1 MAADLKKAATKDT
14 TAKAATTAEA
24 AVAAKKTEAPVAAE
38 KTTAEKESAKK
49 AETKKAPAK
58 RGRKPGSTVKKA
70 DKAGKKSGKKAAPAE
85 RTTQVHVQIE
95 GRDDIVTNDII
106 EKIEEAF
113 KAEGHRVS
121 TIKDLQ
127 VYLNVGEHKA
137 YYVING
143 KADGKF
149 VEL

>member
-1 MAADLKKAATKDT
+1 MADLKQTATKDT
-14 TAKAATTAEA
+14 TAKVAATTVEA
-24 AVAAKKTEAPVAAE
+24 AVAAKKTETPVAAE
-38 KTTAEKESAKK
+38 KKTTEKESAKK
-49 AETKKAPAK
+49 VEAKKAPAK

-70 DKAGKKSGKKAAPAE
+70 DKATKKSGKKAAPAE
-85 RTTQVHVQIE
+85 RITQVHVQID

-106 EKIEEAF
+106 NKIEEAY

-127 VYLNVGEHKA
+127 VYLNVGEGKA

-143 KADGKF
+143 KAEGKF